1 MRVSLVKA
9 NGVAMGSRPVR
20 ASVVLAMLLAVTGA
34 IGCQAER
41 PMNVV
46 LFTFDTTR
54 AEFLGCYGKDT
65 ARTPNLDRLAAGG
78 VLFEQTAASNPVT
91 QASHSTI
98 LTGTYPMA
106 HGVRDNILF
115 KLADERE
122 TLAEMLAGHGYATGA
137 AIGGFPLV
145 ASFGSGQGFDYY
157 DDDLDASREDA
168 RGRPA
173 PRRQN
178 TWYDERPAGH
188 VNDAIRP
195 WLREQ
200 IEKRPQQ
207 PFFIWL
213 HYWDPHE
220 PHIPPSPYN
229 QLFAHDPYQGEIAYA
244 DQNLGEILHELEDA
258 GELQRTLVVMTADH
272 GEGRMEHEEMTHAFL
287 AYETCLR
294 VPLIFSGPELVA
306 GRRITDRVGTVDIV
320 PTILDLLGF
329 AIPSQ
334 VQGRSLAPLLLS
346 KTSELPPTSYYAES
360 LSPRLTHG
368 FGELRVLYRDGYK
381 YIHGPRPE
389 LFYLEEDPVELHDLV
404 AQEPV
409 LREQMKSGL
418 ETIVANYS
426 RPEDAATAAHE
437 VDDDTRRRLEALGY
451 ISMTGDEAASSVA
464 EVLSEDGAPPQD
476 RVGDINL
483 ASQLRRQL
491 AAGNFRLARQ
501 TALQLLEPV
510 PDHDFYRGQLAR
522 ALLGLGRVV
531 EAAVVVDTSSRISG
545 ANLEPFLDV
554 AEALFEGEQ
563 RQRGMEMAHR
573 LTSAEPTVEG
583 LLLVARMQSDEGDPN
598 VDATLARALELDPE
612 HPEARREQ
620 ARRLT
625 ETGELAAAEKM
636 LLALLAE
643 RPLDLEANLVYADLL
658 EKDGRVGEAI
668 VRLERMERVHPRA
681 CDVRL
686 RRLELLIGEDRRDEA
701 SAALEALEKH
711 CRDPELRSQAANL
724 LEEGL

>member
-1 MRVSLVKA
+1 
-9 NGVAMGSRPVR
+9 
-20 ASVVLAMLLAVTGA
+20 MLLAVTGA
-34 IGCQAER
+34 IGCRAER

-54 AEFLGCYGKDT
+54 ADFLGCYGKET
-65 ARTPNLDRLAAGG
+65 ARTPHLDRLAAEG
-78 VLFEQTAASNPVT
+78 VLFEQASASNPVT

-115 KLADERE
+115 KLSEESE
-122 TLAEMLAGHGYATGA
+122 TLAEMLAGHGYATGG

-145 ASFGSGQGFDYY
+145 ASFGSGQGFEYY

-173 PRRQN
+173 RRRQN

-200 IEKRPQQ
+200 IENRPEQ

-220 PHIPPSPYN
+220 PHIAQPPYD

-244 DQNLGEILHELEDA
+244 DQSLGELLQELEDA
-258 GELQRTLVVMTADH
+258 GELERTLVVMTADH
-272 GEGRMEHEEMTHAFL
+272 GEGRMEHDEMTHAFL

-334 VQGRSLAPLLLS
+334 VQGRSLAPLLLDE
-346 KTSELPPTSYYAES
+346 TSELSPTAYYSES

-389 LFYLEEDPVELHDLV
+389 LFDVERDPLELHDL
-404 AQEPV
+404 AAENSQ
-409 LREQMKSGL
+409 LREQMKAGL
-418 ETIVANYS
+418 EATVAAYS
-426 RPEDAATAAHE
+426 RPEDAAAAAHQ

-451 ISMTGDEAASSVA
+451 ISMTGDEAPSSVA
-464 EVLSEDGAPPQD
+464 EVLSEEGAPPQD

-491 AAGNFRLARQ
+491 AAGSFRLARK
-501 TALQLLEPV
+501 TALRLLEPV
-510 PDHDFYRGQLAR
+510 PDHDFYRGQLAT
-522 ALLGLGRVV
+522 ALLGLGRIG
-531 EAAVVVDTSSRISG
+531 EAAVVVDTSSRISS
-545 ANLEPFLDV
+545 ANLGPFLNV

-563 RQRGMEMAHR
+563 RQRGTEMAHR

-583 LLLVARMQSDEGDPN
+583 LLLVARMQSEEGDPA
-598 VDATLARALELDPE
+598 VDDTLAHALELDPE
-612 HPEARREQ
+612 HPGARREQ
-620 ARRLT
+620 ARRWT
-625 ETGELAAAEKM
+625 ETGKRDAAEE
-636 LLALLAE
+636 LLVALLAE
-643 RPLDLEANLVYADLL
+643 RPLDLETNLVYADLL
-658 EKDGRVGEAI
+658 EEDGRVSE
-668 VRLERMERVHPRA
+668 VLTRLERMERVHPWA
-681 CDVRL
+681 CDLRL
-686 RRLELLIGEDRRDEA
+686 RRLELLIGVNLRP
-701 SAALEALEKH
+701 EALSAMEAFEKH
-711 CRDPELRSQAANL
+711 CRDPELRSKAAKL
-724 LEEGL
+724 LEESQS

>member
-1 MRVSLVKA
+1 MRSITIPTL
-9 NGVAMGSRPVR
+9 
-20 ASVVLAMLLAVTGA
+20 LLAVVAITG
-34 IGCQAER
+34 CRAER

-54 AEFLGCYGKDT
+54 ADFLGCYGKDT
-65 ARTPNLDRLAAGG
+65 ARTPHLDRMAAEG
-78 VLFEQTAASNPVT
+78 VLFEQASASNPVT

-98 LTGTYPMA
+98 LTGAYPMA

-115 KLADERE
+115 KLAEERE

-145 ASFGSGQGFDYY
+145 ASFGSGQGFDHY

-173 PRRQN
+173 RRRQN

-200 IEKRPQQ
+200 IENRPEQ
-207 PFFIWL
+207 PFFVWL

-220 PHIPPSPYN
+220 PHIAQPPYD

-244 DQNLGEILHELEDA
+244 DQSLGELLQELEEA
-258 GELQRTLVVMTADH
+258 GELERTLVVMTADH
-272 GEGRMEHEEMTHAFL
+272 GEGRMEHDEMTHAFL

-294 VPLIFSGPELVA
+294 VPLIIQGPGLVS
-306 GRRITDRVGTVDIV
+306 GRRIASRVGTVDIV
-320 PTILDLLGF
+320 PTILDILGF

-334 VQGRSLAPLLLS
+334 VQGRSLAPFVLTEADELS
-346 KTSELPPTSYYAES
+346 PAAYYSES

-368 FGELRVLYRDGYK
+368 FGELRVLYRDGFK

-389 LFYLEEDPVELHDLV
+389 IFDLERDPLELHDL
-404 AQEPV
+404 AAERNE
-409 LREQMKSGL
+409 LRSEMKAEL
-418 ETIVANYS
+418 ETIVDAHS

-451 ISMTGDEAASSVA
+451 ISMTGDESPSSVA

-491 AAGNFRLARQ
+491 SNGSFRLARQ
-501 TALQLLEPV
+501 TALRLLEPV

-522 ALLGLGRVV
+522 ALLGLSEFD
-531 EAAVVVDTSSRISG
+531 EAALVVDTTTRLSS
-545 ANLEPFLDV
+545 ANLGPFLGV
-554 AEALFEGEQ
+554 AEALFDSDR
-563 RQRGMEMAHR
+563 RQRGLDMAHR
-573 LTSAEPTVEG
+573 LTTAEPTVEG
-583 LLLVARMQSDEGDPN
+583 LLLVARMQVEEEDIGIDE
-598 VDATLARALELDPE
+598 TLARALELDPE
-612 HPEARREQ
+612 HPGARREQ
-620 ARRLT
+620 ARRWV
-625 ETGELAAAEKM
+625 ETGERAAAEES
-636 LLALLAE
+636 LLAILSE
-643 RPLDLEANLVYADLL
+643 RPLDLQTNLVYVDLL
-658 EKDGRVGEAI
+658 EGAARVDEALG
-668 VRLERMERVHPRA
+668 RLERMERVHPRV
-681 CDVRL
+681 CDLRL
-686 RRLELLIGEDRRDEA
+686 RRLKLLVGENRRGEA
-701 SAALEALEKH
+701 SAAMEEFEKI
-711 CRDPELRSQAANL
+711 CRDPDLRAQAADL
-724 LEEGL
+724 IEEGS